1 MAPASRSAANPIPSI
16 RHFNCYHTLQ
26 IGLLRAHAGCKQ
38 KLTVRRDAPLSPFV
52 DLPLTRTY
60 HFSQMIG
67 QTVSHY
73 RIVSKLG
80 SGGMGVVYKAEDTRL
95 GRFVALKFLPREM
108 SRDPHAL
115 ERFRREARAAS
126 ALNHPNICTIHDIGE
141 DNGQA
146 FMVMEFLVGMT
157 LKHMIAGRPVD
168 QEKLLPIAIEIADA
182 LDAAHSAGIV
192 HRDIKSG
199 NIFVTDRGHTKI
211 LDFGLAKVT
220 VKSGS
225 GSGDTETMLPDS
237 DAAHLTSPGA
247 MLGTVAYMSPEQV
260 RAKDLDARSDLFSFG
275 VTLYEMATGKIPFDG
290 ASQGE
295 ICGAILYQEPAP
307 PSQLNQ
313 QVSLELETVIRKALE
328 KDRNLRY
335 QHASDMRTDL
345 QRLKRDSDSG
355 RFRPI
360 TSGALPVPSGSAA
373 QISGYKTGPPQA
385 GVARKSRT
393 PLFASVAAVLLAA
406 LVAGAYYFHSQNG
419 QRLTDRDSIVVADFA
434 NTTGDPVFDDTLKTA
449 LTVALNQSPFLNVLP
464 DNRVAQTLKLMMRP
478 RETKLTPEIARE
490 LCVRSGS
497 KAYIAG
503 SIASLGT
510 QYVLDLKAVNCKSG
524 DPLGEEQATA
534 SSKEKVLNSLGKTA
548 SRLRSQ
554 LGESLATVQKFDVP
568 LEQATT
574 SSLEALQAYS
584 LGWKV
589 SSEKG
594 NEGAVPYFQHAI
606 ELDPNFAMGYRAV
619 GIGYSALGE
628 VGRAADYYKKA
639 FDLRQNA
646 DEREKLLI
654 SAVYYRHV
662 TGELGNAARTYE
674 EMVEIYPRDTDAYN
688 NLGTAYSSE
697 GEIEKAAAATRQAIG
712 LAPDRFNSYYNLT
725 TYLIA
730 LHRFDDA
737 RQTIKDAQAR
747 KLEADS
753 NHINLYALAFLA
765 GDSAAMLREFQ
776 SCMGKPEVQ
785 DSALSLASDTEAFA
799 GHLAKAR
806 ELTERS
812 VDAAIMADNKESGA
826 IWWENEAVREA
837 AFGNFAESRKAAAAG
852 LKIAPASPG
861 VMVEAALA
869 YAMNGEN
876 AGDNAQAQSMAR
888 SMAQPM
894 ADVLDKTYPLDTQ
907 MQSLWLP
914 AIQGQ
919 LALNRSDSGDAIRRL
934 QNALPPIEY
943 GSFTFLNNVSC
954 LYHTYIRGQTYL
966 SAGQGAQA
974 AAEFQKIIDHNGI
987 VWNCWTGALA
997 HLGLARA
1004 NVLQMKTAAGVDA
1017 DAARVRALAAYK
1029 DFLDLWKDADS
1040 DIPVAKQ
1047 ARAEYA
1053 KLLKP

>member
-1 MAPASRSAANPIPSI
+1 
-16 RHFNCYHTLQ
+16 
-26 IGLLRAHAGCKQ
+26 
-38 KLTVRRDAPLSPFV
+38 
-52 DLPLTRTY
+52 
-60 HFSQMIG
+60 MIG
-67 QTVSHY
+67 KTVSHY
-73 RIVSKLG
+73 RIVSRLG

-95 GRFVALKFLPREM
+95 GRFVALKFLPRDL
-108 SRDPHAL
+108 SRNPHAL

-126 ALNHPNICTIHDIGE
+126 ALNHPNICIIHDIGE
-141 DNGQA
+141 EDGQA
-146 FMVMEFLVGMT
+146 FMVMEFLVGVT

-199 NIFVTDRGHTKI
+199 NIFVTDRERTKI

-220 VKSGS
+220 AKSGS
-225 GSGDTETMLPDS
+225 GSGDTETMLPES

-307 PSQLNQ
+307 ASHLNQ
-313 QVSLELETVIRKALE
+313 HVSVELETVIRKALE

-355 RFRPI
+355 RFRAI
-360 TSGALPVPSGSAA
+360 TSPAPPAPSQSAA
-373 QISGYKTGPPQA
+373 HQTAHQTADQA
-385 GVARKSRT
+385 VSSQPAVARKSPT
-393 PLFASVAAVLLAA
+393 ALFAAVTAVLLAV
-406 LVAGAYYFHSQNG
+406 LVAGAYYFRSRNA
-419 QRLTDRDSIVVADFA
+419 QRLTEKDSIVVADFS
-434 NTTGDPVFDDTLKTA
+434 NSTGDPVFDDTLKTA
-449 LTVALNQSPFLNVLP
+449 LTVALNQSPFLNVLSE
-464 DNRVAQTLKLMMRP
+464 NRVAQTLKLMTRP

-490 LCVRSGS
+490 LCVRSAS

-503 SIASLGT
+503 SLASLGT
-510 QYVLDLKAVNCKSG
+510 QYVLDLKAVNCNSG

-534 SSKEKVLNSLGKTA
+534 GSKEKVLNTLGKTTA
-548 SRLRSQ
+548 KLRSQ
-554 LGESLATVQKFDVP
+554 LGESLVTVQKFDVP

-574 SSLEALQAYS
+574 SSIEALQAYS
-584 LGWKV
+584 LGWKI

-594 NEGAVPYFQHAI
+594 NEDAVPYFQHAI

-639 FDLRQNA
+639 FDLRQNT

-688 NLGTAYSSE
+688 NLGTSYSSE
-697 GEIEKAAAATRQAIG
+697 GEIEKAVAATRQAIG
-712 LAPDRFNSYYNLT
+712 LSPDRFNSYYNLT

-730 LHRFDDA
+730 LGRFDEA

-765 GDSAAMLREFQ
+765 GDSAAMSREFQ
-776 SCMGKPEVQ
+776 SCMGKQEVQ

-806 ELTERS
+806 QLTERA

-826 IWWENEAVREA
+826 IWQENEAVREA
-837 AFGNFAESRKAAAAG
+837 AFGNFAESKKATAAG
-852 LKIAPASPG
+852 LKTAPASPG
-861 VMVEAALA
+861 VEVEAALA
-869 YAMNGEN
+869 YAI
-876 AGDNAQAQSMAR
+876 AGDNAQSQSMA
-888 SMAQPM
+888 
-894 ADVLDKTYPLDTQ
+894 ADLDKTYPLDTQ

-914 AIQGQ
+914 AIRGQ
-919 LALNRSDSGDAIRRL
+919 LALNRGNSADAIQQL
-934 QNALPPIEY
+934 QSALPPIEY

-954 LYHTYIRGQTYL
+954 LYHTYIRGQAYL
-966 SAGQGAQA
+966 AAGQGVQA

-997 HLGLARA
+997 HLGMARA
-1004 NVLQMKTAAGVDA
+1004 NVLQMKTATGADA

-1029 DFLDLWKDADS
+1029 DFIELWKDADS
-1040 DIPVAKQ
+1040 DNPVAKQ

-1053 KLLKP
+1053 NLLNS

>member
-1 MAPASRSAANPIPSI
+1 
-16 RHFNCYHTLQ
+16 
-26 IGLLRAHAGCKQ
+26 
-38 KLTVRRDAPLSPFV
+38 
-52 DLPLTRTY
+52 
-60 HFSQMIG
+60 MIG
-67 QTVSHY
+67 ETISHY
-73 RIVSKLG
+73 RIVSRLG

-95 GRFVALKFLPREM
+95 GRFVALKFLPREL
-108 SRDPHAL
+108 SRNSHAL

-141 DNGQA
+141 ENGQA

-182 LDAAHSAGIV
+182 LDAAHSSGIV
-192 HRDIKSG
+192 HRDIKSA

-220 VKSGS
+220 GKAGS
-225 GSGDTETMLPDS
+225 GSGDTETMLS
-237 DAAHLTSPGA
+237 ESEAAHLTSPGA

-295 ICGAILYQEPAP
+295 ICGAILYQEPPP
-307 PSQLNQ
+307 PSQSNHH
-313 QVSLELETVIRKALE
+313 VSAELETIVRKALE

-355 RFRPI
+355 RYRI
-360 TSGALPVPSGSAA
+360 VSSGALTAASGSAPHKA
-373 QISGYKTGPPQA
+373 VPPEATVSGKNRFA
-385 GVARKSRT
+385 W
-393 PLFASVAAVLLAA
+393 FASVGAVLLAA
-406 LVAGAYYFHSQNG
+406 LVAGAYYFRAQNA
-419 QRLTDRDSIVVADFA
+419 QRLTDKDSIVVADFS
-434 NTTGDPVFDDTLKTA
+434 NSTGDAVFDDTLKTA

-478 RETKLTPEIARE
+478 RETKLTPEIARQ

-503 SIASLGT
+503 SITSLGT
-510 QYVLDLKAVNCKSG
+510 QYVLGLKAVNCKSG

-534 SSKEKVLNSLGKTA
+534 GSKENVLNTLGKSA
-548 SRLRSQ
+548 AKLRSQ
-554 LGESLATVQKFDVP
+554 LGESLATVQKFDAP

-584 LGWKV
+584 QGWKI
-589 SSEKG
+589 SSERG
-594 NEGAVPYFQHAI
+594 NEDAVPYFQRAI

-619 GIGYSALGE
+619 GIGYSALGQ

-646 DEREKLLI
+646 DEREKLMI

-662 TGELGNAARTYE
+662 TGELGNAARTYSDMAE
-674 EMVEIYPRDTDAYN
+674 NYPRDTDAYN
-688 NLGTAYSSE
+688 NLGTSYSSE
-697 GEIEKAAAATRQAIG
+697 GELEKAVAATRQAIA
-712 LAPDRFNSYYNLT
+712 LSPDRFNSYYNLT
-725 TYLIA
+725 SYLIA
-730 LHRFDDA
+730 LRRFDEA
-737 RQTIKDAQAR
+737 RQTIKDGQAR
-747 KLEADS
+747 NLDADS

-765 GDSAAMLREFQ
+765 GDSAAMLKEFE

-812 VDAAIMADNKESGA
+812 VNAAIMADNKESGA
-826 IWWENEAVREA
+826 VWWENAAVREA

-869 YAMNGEN
+869 YAMDGE
-876 AGDNAQAQSMAR
+876 NAQAQSMAASLDR
-888 SMAQPM
+888 S
-894 ADVLDKTYPLDTQ
+894 YPLDTQ

-919 LALNRSDSGDAIRRL
+919 LDLNRGNSSDAIHRL
-934 QNALPPIEY
+934 QSALPPIEY

-954 LYHTYIRGQTYL
+954 LYHTYIRGQAYL
-966 SAGQGAQA
+966 AAGQGMQA
-974 AAEFQKIIDHNGI
+974 ATEFQKIIDHDGI

-997 HLGLARA
+997 RLGVARA
-1004 NVLQMKTAAGVDA
+1004 NVLQIKTATGADA

-1029 DFLDLWKDADS
+1029 DFLELWKEADP

-1053 KLLKP
+1053 RLLQP